1 MSLNV
6 NTQPLSLSSFD
17 LLSRFRLDMNTAV
30 AKVGVTAIIG
40 YCTIPE
46 EEEKSK

>member
-1 MSLNV
+1 
-6 NTQPLSLSSFD
+6 
-17 LLSRFRLDMNTAV
+17 MNTAV